1 MCVLAD
7 AALSCFYLDCSLEY
21 SQNNI
26 WYNKRGSSSFL
37 SLEVPIQEKHTHYHT
52 TGLARQPSNL
62 LHALISF
69 HKQRLSSWSP
79 VTALRVLSKSL
90 FHSRA
95 DSGSVKLLLLFLRF
109 SLLFIA
115 KESRRQIKLFKQ
127 QRSVAVLWFCFVPL
141 LALVFTSTLLFLR
154 SVSQPE
160 QNDCKHIFVV
170 PSQIPVLGDFHS
182 S

>member
-1 MCVLAD
+1 MPVSFLLFLLWYLISLGLESHWLFRLAMGELLQTKAD
-7 AALSCFYLDCSLEY
+7 LWHLLFIK
-21 SQNNI
+21 QNNAESRKVI
-26 WYNKRGSSSFL
+26 WSCWKQQQTQYGN
-37 SLEVPIQEKHTHYHT
+37 I
-52 TGLARQPSNL
+52 
-62 LHALISF
+62 F
-69 HKQRLSSWSP
+69 HL
-79 VTALRVLSKSL
+79 
-90 FHSRA
+90 RA